1 MKLEKTKNTFQAHY
15 FKYLHTHT
23 PLCLLSCN
31 INILLLGLYWG
42 CLSDLPS
49 FLCKSFSC
57 AKMEKFAIFGM
68 SGAFLI
74 AVNGA
79 AFAYSP
85 TVNDIVS
92 FLNTVL
98 NNHLQMALL
107 QGS

>member
-1 MKLEKTKNTFQAHY
+1 
-15 FKYLHTHT
+15 
-23 PLCLLSCN
+23 
-31 INILLLGLYWG
+31 
-42 CLSDLPS
+42 
-49 FLCKSFSC
+49 
-57 AKMEKFAIFGM
+57 MEKFAIFGM